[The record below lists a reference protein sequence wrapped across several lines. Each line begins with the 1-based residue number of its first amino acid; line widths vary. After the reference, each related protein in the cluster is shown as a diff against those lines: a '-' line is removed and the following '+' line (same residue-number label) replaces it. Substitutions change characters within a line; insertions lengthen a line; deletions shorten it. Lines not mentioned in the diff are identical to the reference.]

1 MWSLFL
7 GCRLWTRRSRTKGRE
22 QPFPIVI
29 RAECEIPNDASYAHG
44 SVFSMILLTL
54 TRHVLPSS
62 DSHRGQGSGVQ
73 NAGHFHIL
81 KSLACEKNEV
91 TKPGYKYCGTFSSLV
106 LNRWMCVAY
115 IKYRALSFSLLQNVL
130 GIYKTHI
137 DSLCR
142 PGAWTGNGHKLMS
155 RMKNISVFWPHWG
168 FPVTSWI
175 IHNLKFEILCGCEG
189 GPFLPTPCTQ
199 RGTAASEDDLSGF
212 TGGQNGIHEAI
223 VEEKSILSLASLLGL
238 IPVYLFL
245 WLYGTFLVLP
255 LPLPPLFEQ

>member
-1 MWSLFL
+1 
-7 GCRLWTRRSRTKGRE
+7 
-22 QPFPIVI
+22 
-29 RAECEIPNDASYAHG
+29 
-44 SVFSMILLTL
+44 MILLTL